1 MKTYTVKYK
10 EYETDEP
17 KEMVVLASNKAE
29 AYDKAI
35 YDKLNGAVYSAWV
48 DGYTFL
54 THGGYKYH
62 KFNTHEGKRF

>member
-17 KEMVVLASNKAE
+17 KDMVVWAETKAE

-35 YDKLNGAVYSAWV
+35 SNKSGAVYSAWV
-48 DGYTFL
+48 DGYTYL

-62 KFNTHEGKRF
+62 RFNTHEGKRF